1 MCSKQYAPEIC
12 QKSCASIVV
21 DTSNETKWPTLF
33 LVTVLLVW
41 LVSELII
48 IVLVMDDFKISKL
61 DRFRFDFLKKI

>member
-41 LVSELII
+41 LESELII
-48 IVLVMDDFKISKL
+48 IVYIFVFVGVHMSGCKQWSVADDL
-61 DRFRFDFLKKI
+61 